1 MQIDYNDIA
10 SMTKEL
16 ERHNVHTV
24 VSAVG
29 LLSDEASQ
37 SQINLIDA
45 AEKSSVTER
54 FIPSEFSFIQTTE
67 WVPKRLATGSI

>member
-1 MQIDYNDIA
+1 VQIDYDDIP

-24 VSAVG
+24 ISAIG

-37 SQINLIDA
+37 SQVNLIDA

-54 FIPSEFSFIQTTE
+54 FVPSEFSFIQTPE
-67 WVPKRLATGSI
+67 

>member
-1 MQIDYNDIA
+1 MKIDYNDIA

-24 VSAVG
+24 ISTVG

-54 FIPSEFSFIQTTE
+54 FIPSEFSFIQTKE
-67 WVPKRLATGSI
+67 